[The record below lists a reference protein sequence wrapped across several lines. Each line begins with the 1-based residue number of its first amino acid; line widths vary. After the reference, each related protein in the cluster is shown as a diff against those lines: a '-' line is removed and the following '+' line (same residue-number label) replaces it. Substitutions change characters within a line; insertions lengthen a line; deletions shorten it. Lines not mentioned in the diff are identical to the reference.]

1 MSEKKLIEKSL
12 RSIIIILVIL
22 VILFMPQAIYY
33 MKLLETLL

>member
-12 RSIIIILVIL
+12 RLIVIILVIL

-33 MKLLETLL
+33 MKLLESLL